1 MSDEKKITELTSEL
15 KAVVSDAVETAET
28 LADRKQ
34 TIENLASD
42 EAIQEK
48 VEAAIKATPAN
59 YQEKFQPRLR
69 TPQDALSP
77 TVNSSHPSQATMM

>member
-15 KAVVSDAVETAET
+15 KAVVSDAVKTAET

-48 VEAAIKATPAN
+48 VEAAIKATQAN
-59 YQEKFQPRLR
+59 YQEKFQ
-69 TPQDALSP
+69 TPLEDTP
-77 TVNSSHPSQATMM
+77 GRF